1 MFQQGLDIAHE
12 NVLRCLELMWM
23 KFVDDASHYNH
34 MNGARLT
41 AACILYMPDRTCCLH
56 LIYDYAALTAPVLY
70 TVLCL

>member
-34 MNGARLT
+34 ITGNYLR
-41 AACILYMPDRTCCLH
+41 CILRLQWSSFSH
-56 LIYDYAALTAPVLY
+56 SA
-70 TVLCL
+70 